1 MTQVYAIA
9 FIKTKLAQWTVT
21 KYPSNE
27 DGKTDIPPVSKFNYI
42 LHDISR
48 EDSGRTEDMTMH
60 KNRIGQSVELELG
73 WSYLPL
79 EMTHKVLTAFNDEY
93 ITIRY
98 HDPMLNDYREA
109 EFYVADRE
117 VPVYNH
123 ALGLSGE
130 FTITCISKSGE
141 MVKLNPPVQGGGS

>member
-1 MTQVYAIA
+1 MNPVYGITHV
-9 FIKTKLAQWTVT
+9 INSNGTWTIER
-21 KYPSNE
+21 YPSDDSNL
-27 DGKTDIPPVSKFNYI
+27 KQLPTVSKFKYI

-48 EDSGRTEDMTMH
+48 EDAGRTEDMTMH

-73 WSYLPL
+73 WSYLTL
-79 EMTHKVLTAFNDEY
+79 EMAHRVLTVFNDEY
-93 ITIRY
+93 IEITY
-98 HDPMLNDYREA
+98 HDTMHNEYQTRW
-109 EFYVADRE
+109 FYVADRE

-123 ALGLSGE
+123 TLGLTGE